1 MSDESLSRVQRL
13 RAALTTQHLPC
24 DIWLIVAV
32 VALAGLG
39 WIMVSSASVGLLE
52 NSYHYS
58 RQHGIFLL
66 LAIVALVTKGFMC
79 LGSIR
84 DAIPDREQERYAEE
98 EEKCRHL
105 ILTG

>member
-39 WIMVSSASVGLLE
+39 WIMVSSASVGRAFGAVAAE
-52 NSYHYS
+52 RSAYS
-58 RQHGIFLL
+58 TRQHFYAGGG
-66 LAIVALVTKGFMC
+66 ASYWPRG
-79 LGSIR
+79 
-84 DAIPDREQERYAEE
+84 ERQ
-98 EEKCRHL
+98 
-105 ILTG
+105 

>member
-1 MSDESLSRVQRL
+1 MSDESQSRIQRW

-52 NSYHYS
+52 NSFHYT
-58 RQHGIFLL
+58 RQHGVFLL
-66 LAIVALVTKGFMC
+66 LAIIACLFMLC
-79 LGSIR
+79 VPLEVWR
-84 DAIPDREQERYAEE
+84 QNAA
-98 EEKCRHL
+98 L
-105 ILTG
+105 IL

>member
-66 LAIVALVTKGFMC
+66 LAIVVAILKDCNV
-79 LGSIR
+79 GSKFAR
-84 DAIPDREQERYAEE
+84 FLPAISKAVPWAGVV
-98 EEKCRHL
+98 
-105 ILTG
+105 IGIGIPP